1 MFPTV
6 LSRYSRL
13 MLASLVVLFA
23 IVMRA
28 GGPAALGTPDVA
40 QVSIPEAIA
49 LIDAG
54 ALVID
59 VRESPKTHLPGAL
72 VIPLE
77 VLDARLPQL
86 EGAKA
91 RPIVVYC
98 GSGTSRGP
106 KAAQRLTEA
115 GFTRVANLQPGI
127 EGWRAAGLPEVKG

>member
-1 MFPTV
+1 MVPTV
-6 LSRYSRL
+6 LSRPSQL

-23 IVMRA
+23 IMIRS
-28 GGPAALGTPDVA
+28 GGPSAPGTPDA
-40 QVSIPEAIA
+40 EHVSIPEAIA

-72 VIPLE
+72 LIPLE
-77 VLDARLPQL
+77 ALDARLSQL

-91 RPIVVYC
+91 QSIVVYC

-106 KAAQRLTEA
+106 KAAQLLTEA
-115 GFTRVANLQPGI
+115 GFTRAVNLQPGI
-127 EGWRAAGLPEVKG
+127 EGWRAAGLPVVKS

>member
-1 MFPTV
+1 MVPTV
-6 LSRYSRL
+6 LSRHSQL

-23 IVMRA
+23 IVMRS
-28 GGPAALGTPDVA
+28 GGPAALGTPDAA
-40 QVSIPEAIA
+40 QVSISEAIA

-59 VRESPKTHLPGAL
+59 VRASPKTHLPGAL

-77 VLDARLPQL
+77 VLDARLSQL

-91 RPIVVYC
+91 QSIVVYC

-106 KAAQRLTEA
+106 KAAQLLTEA
-115 GFTRVANLQPGI
+115 GFTRVVNLQPGI
-127 EGWRAAGLPEVKG
+127 EGWRAAGLPVVKS